1 MAAMST
7 PAAPRPHRRA
17 AAQLLLGYLP
27 LITVCVVLLAVLAV
41 RLSAARE
48 PLAAATATA
57 TASVVDSGQPPAGR
71 GVSVTFEAADGG
83 RRTGVLVLR
92 EPLAV
97 PAGQQVTVQY
107 DPASPADD
115 TAVYTNGDA
124 AHQTVEDVLFGIAAT
139 VLVAGVASVVTG
151 LRVLARRRLRRAPVG
166 EAMASRVVVRQGLVV
181 RSWLELATARGERWV
196 PVHWSPELAALE
208 PDTRIELRGDVTSR
222 SVLPVIDGAEVWPSG
237 RVRSRPPRGE
247 RRVAVPADAP
257 LRPTTWGRQVRSDV
271 VVLVASPLLGLLWS
285 YIDGS
290 GGAGFVFAALLAGP
304 LWCCLARLLG
314 TDPSPP
320 PRRS

>member
-1 MAAMST
+1 MST

-27 LITVCVVLLAVLAV
+27 LITVSVILVAVLAV

-57 TASVVDSGQPPAGR
+57 TARVVDSGQAPDGR
-71 GVSVTFEAADGG
+71 GVSVTFEDGGGG
-83 RRTGVLVLR
+83 RRAGVLVAR
-92 EPLAV
+92 EPVDLPPGEQV
-97 PAGQQVTVQY
+97 PIQY
-107 DPASPADD
+107 DPASPAED
-115 TAVYTNGDA
+115 TAVYVDGDA
-124 AHQTVEDVLFGIAAT
+124 AHQAVVDVLFGIAAT
-139 VLVAGVASVVTG
+139 VLVALIASVVTG
-151 LRVLARRRLRRAPVG
+151 LRVVSRRRLRRAPVS
-166 EAMASRVVVRQGLVV
+166 EAVASRVVVRLGLVV
-181 RSWLELATARGERWV
+181 RSWLELATSRGERWV

-208 PDTRIELRGDVTSR
+208 PDSRIELRGDVTSR

-290 GGAGFVFAALLAGP
+290 GVAGFVFATVLAGA
-304 LWCCLARLLG
+304 LSFWLAQLLG
-314 TDPSPP
+314 SDPSPP
-320 PRRS
+320 PRRT